1 MDYFNLFKTILTA
14 CECREFFS
22 TFWLAFM
29 LKIKDIPVE
38 GAAGTTPPPP
48 PLGKLI
54 KAKPSKI
61 RLIYCILGVNY

>member
-14 CECREFFS
+14 CECTEFFS

-38 GAAGTTPPPP
+38 GAAGTTPPHHT
-48 PLGKLI
+48 
-54 KAKPSKI
+54 I
-61 RLIYCILGVNY
+61 REANKSETK